1 MSKFA
6 NLKVGEVLS
15 ETQYYKVVKIKGTKV
30 QLQNDEGENI
40 VVDAGYVDNCLSSSV
55 QFEKTEKITRTA
67 LAELFVNS
75 ARTAITV
82 NFHTK
87 VKEADV
93 KKALHALYANKGGKI
108 LSEADYKKKVNA
120 EVKKAIQGEERTMI
134 GRHYGS
140 QDDFGRIKFIDME
153 AVRDTSKEYDTRYR
167 LVDPRTINWVIV
179 DNVKYVV
186 K

>member
-1 MSKFA
+1 MQFK

-15 ETQYYKVVKIKGTKV
+15 ETQYYKVIKIKGNQV
-30 QLQNDEGENI
+30 QLRTDDGSDI
-40 VVDAGYVDNCLSSSV
+40 VVDAGYVDNCLTSSV
-55 QFEKTEKITRTA
+55 QFDDTKKITRTEM
-67 LAELFVNS
+67 AELFINS
-75 ARTAITV
+75 PRTALTV
-82 NFHTK
+82 NFNRQ

-120 EVKKAIQGEERTMI
+120 EVKKAIQGEERTMV
-134 GRHYGS
+134 GRHYS
-140 QDDFGRIKFIDME
+140 KVDDFGRVSFVDME
-153 AVRDTSKEYDTRYR
+153 AKRDESKSYDTRYR
-167 LVDPRTINWVIV
+167 LVDPRTINWLVV